1 MSESVC
7 VWSIEREEE
16 KENDERESS
25 EAEDQIVRK
34 GGRECRSKGSGKAY
48 LPCLASSLPPPL
60 VDAGRAG
67 HSDDTLWRT
76 STLWPLSLR

>member
-34 GGRECRSKGSGKAY
+34 GGRE
-48 LPCLASSLPPPL
+48 
-60 VDAGRAG
+60 
-67 HSDDTLWRT
+67 
-76 STLWPLSLR
+76 